1 MFSLFFPG
9 ALTAGWLHF
18 AALTGLSFVAGC
30 ALAARYTRR
39 EGLLTVVVASPLV
52 FLIALVISELLTS
65 QGGTIRH
72 SLTSATEGTVL
83 TLAAVAPWLFSG
95 VIIGFVI
102 AMFSGLPQGVRD
114 FRAELRGDIGLR
126 APAASADPR
135 GTSRGH

>member
-1 MFSLFFPG
+1 
-9 ALTAGWLHF
+9 
-18 AALTGLSFVAGC
+18 VAGC

-52 FLIALVISELLTS
+52 FLIALIISELLTS
-65 QGGTIRH
+65 QGDTVRH

-126 APAASADPR
+126 APAASADPS